1 MTDLTNKLLQLSQ
14 AEASNSATFPRQPV
28 ELVAL
33 TATVLEE
40 LVSLAQRKQIDL
52 GMETTLTQS
61 WVMGSETLLS
71 GMLMNLIDNALRYTP
86 EHGKVTV
93 GLSGN
98 AQQLIITVTDNGP
111 GIPVEARERV
121 FERFYRHGSPDQ
133 HGAGLGMA
141 IVKEIVQATQG
152 KITLSTAESGSGLV
166 VTVVLPNCA
175 APGDAD

>member
-61 WVMGSETLLS
+61 WDMGSETLLS
-71 GMLMNLIDNALRYTP
+71 GRVMNLIDN
-86 EHGKVTV
+86 
-93 GLSGN
+93 
-98 AQQLIITVTDNGP
+98 
-111 GIPVEARERV
+111 
-121 FERFYRHGSPDQ
+121 
-133 HGAGLGMA
+133 GLGMA